1 MPDLNEFLN
10 KKNVQEVIVDD
21 RVETIEQK
29 RPCSKCDLDADS
41 YQFNSKTMEI
51 YWKCS
56 EGHETRYSV
65 G

>member
-10 KKNVQEVIVDD
+10 KKTIEEVVDD
-21 RVETIEQK
+21 RVETIDQK
-29 RPCSKCDLDADS
+29 RPCSKCDLDVES
-41 YQFNSKTMEI
+41 YQFNNNTMEI

-56 EGHETRYSV
+56 NGHETRYLV